1 MPGVG
6 HDDVQPAQRGN
17 PVIDRGRQ
25 RGLVANIGLGGDDA
39 AARLLDKF
47 HRFGQVGLTSQSVI
61 H

>member
-1 MPGVG
+1 MF
-6 HDDVQPAQRGN
+6 QPAQRGN

-39 AARLLDKF
+39 AARLLDEF
-47 HRFGQVGLTSQSVI
+47 HRVGQVGLTGQSVI